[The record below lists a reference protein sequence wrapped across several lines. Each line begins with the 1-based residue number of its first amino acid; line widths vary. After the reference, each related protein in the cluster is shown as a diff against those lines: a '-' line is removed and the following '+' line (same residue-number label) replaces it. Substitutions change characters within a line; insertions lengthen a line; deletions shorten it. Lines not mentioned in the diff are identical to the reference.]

1 MFRFANVEML
11 WCLVVV
17 PCLLL
22 VMVVMR
28 VLYRRRVQSFAQGA
42 MQRLLMPYA
51 SRSRYWVRAGFFLLA
66 CISLIIGLAR
76 PQYGLKQVKTKREG
90 IEVMVVLDVSRS
102 MLAQDVQPSRLA
114 RAKMEIIK
122 LLGTLREDRIG
133 LILFAGKAYVQLPI
147 TSDFVAAR
155 QFISSVSTD
164 MISEQGTA
172 LGAALELAYS
182 SFSPQA
188 QVGKAI
194 VVIFDGENHEDDPL
208 AVAQQAEAHGVVI
221 HTVGIGSPTGA
232 PIPLPGGGLKRD
244 GEGRT
249 VVTHLDEQ
257 TLAQVALSAHG
268 LYMRA
273 TNTTSGL
280 SPIVAELDKMQK
292 GEFEQVAYANFNER
306 YQVFFLAALIFAAL
320 GCLVFE
326 RKNPWVSVEHL
337 FERVRR

>member
-11 WCLVVV
+11 WCL
-17 PCLLL
+17 LL
-22 VMVVMR
+22 VPVLLSVIVVAR
-28 VLYRRRVQSFAQGA
+28 LLYRRRKLRFASLA

-51 SRSRYWVRAGFFLLA
+51 SGSRYWVRTGLFLLA
-66 CISLIIGLAR
+66 CVSLIFGLAR

-114 RAKMEIIK
+114 RAKMEITK
-122 LLGTLREDRIG
+122 LLGNLREDRIG
-133 LILFAGKAYVQLPI
+133 LILFAGQAYVQLPI

-164 MISEQGTA
+164 MISQQGTA

-182 SFSPQA
+182 SFSPDQ

-194 VVIFDGENHEDDPL
+194 VVISDGENHEDDPL
-208 AVAQQAEAHGVVI
+208 AVAQQAEAHGIVI
-221 HTVGIGSPTGA
+221 HTVGIGSPNGA
-232 PIPLPGGGLKRD
+232 PIPLQAGGLKRD
-244 GEGRT
+244 GEGHT
-249 VVTHLDEQ
+249 VVTRLDEQ
-257 TLAQVALSAHG
+257 TLAQVALAAHG
-268 LYMRA
+268 VYMQA
-273 TNTTSGL
+273 TNSTSGL

-306 YQVFFLAALIFAAL
+306 YQFFFVAALIFAAL

-326 RKNPWVSVEHL
+326 RKNPWISVEHL
-337 FERVRR
+337 FERVTK